1 MGLYKGLF
9 DYIDKKIESKR
20 EIKRKR
26 EIGEE
31 VESEESSATLSEDQ
45 IKD

>member
-20 EIKRKR
+20 QAKLKIEN
-26 EIGEE
+26 GEE
-31 VESEESSATLSEDQ
+31 PESDSDDMSYKFE
-45 IKD
+45 